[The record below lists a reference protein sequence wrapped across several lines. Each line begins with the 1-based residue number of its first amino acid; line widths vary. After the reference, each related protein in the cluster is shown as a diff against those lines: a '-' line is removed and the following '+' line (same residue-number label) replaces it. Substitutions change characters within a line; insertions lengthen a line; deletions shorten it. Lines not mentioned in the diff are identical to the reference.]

1 MVQKAVLR
9 PAPPLKSG
17 VPRRQAGT
25 VLQKNIILLDLKDFM
40 DIIEI
45 DFYRA
50 HSCVKQSTAK
60 DFKGFS
66 CIYIAILGFLSIYG
80 FNIIFS

>member
-1 MVQKAVLR
+1 
-9 PAPPLKSG
+9 
-17 VPRRQAGT
+17 
-25 VLQKNIILLDLKDFM
+25 M